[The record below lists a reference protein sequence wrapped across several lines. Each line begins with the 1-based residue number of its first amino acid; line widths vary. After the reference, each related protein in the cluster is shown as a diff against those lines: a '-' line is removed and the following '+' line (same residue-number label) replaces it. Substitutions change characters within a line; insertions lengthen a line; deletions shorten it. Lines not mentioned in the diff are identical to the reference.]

1 MCSSDLDCKSFIA
14 TQILELKVLPW
25 ATPPDWPPN
34 LQDMLVKHARGL
46 FVWVSVVMTY
56 LRTKSRNPVIA
67 LEDLLDEDTS
77 RDNVP
82 AEKQLDALCTA
93 VFSKCNW
100 EDKAF
105 KYNYPIVLGAI
116 VAAKSPLSIMAWEA
130 LLGPLLFP
138 KTSVQ
143 ETISELHLL
152 FMGMNE
158 CSTPIQLLHQSVQD
172 YLKWQYWGTDYIGA
186 I

>member
-1 MCSSDLDCKSFIA
+1 
-14 TQILELKVLPW
+14 
-25 ATPPDWPPN
+25 
-34 LQDMLVKHARGL
+34 
-46 FVWVSVVMTY
+46 
-56 LRTKSRNPVIA
+56 
-67 LEDLLDEDTS
+67 
-77 RDNVP
+77 
-82 AEKQLDALCTA
+82 
-93 VFSKCNW
+93 
-100 EDKAF
+100 
-105 KYNYPIVLGAI
+105 
-116 VAAKSPLSIMAWEA
+116 MAWEA